1 MSHRINPQ
9 RRIKFKPLKGLSMTA
24 NISAPNSLPTPV
36 VTDLNSSELSRVVE
50 MAWEDRTPFE
60 AIQGLFQLNESA
72 VISLMRRTLKPR
84 SFRLWRK
91 RVTGRK
97 TKHLQL
103 RSPEVSRGYCPTQ
116 YKRG

>member
-1 MSHRINPQ
+1 MA
-9 RRIKFKPLKGLSMTA
+9 T
-24 NISAPNSLPTPV
+24 NISPLNPASAAAGTGL
-36 VTDLNSSELSRVVE
+36 TDSEISRVVE

-60 AIQGLFQLNESA
+60 AIEGLFKLNESG

-103 RSPEVSRGYCPTQ
+103 RSPDVSRGYCPTQ

>member
-1 MSHRINPQ
+1 M
-9 RRIKFKPLKGLSMTA
+9 A
-24 NISAPNSLPTPV
+24 NSSSQ
-36 VTDLNSSELSRVVE
+36 LNSSIEAASVPAVTGLTDSEVSRVIE

-60 AIQGLFQLNESA
+60 AIEGLFKLNESA
-72 VISLMRRTLKPR
+72 VISLMRRTMKPR

-103 RSPEVSRGYCPTQ
+103 RSPDVSRGYCPTQ

>member
-1 MSHRINPQ
+1 MAHSIGNLSPKAERAAA
-9 RRIKFKPLKGLSMTA
+9 GLTA
-24 NISAPNSLPTPV
+24 
-36 VTDLNSSELSRVVE
+36 SEVSRVVE

-60 AIQGLFQLNESA
+60 AIEGLFKLNESA
-72 VISLMRRTLKPR
+72 VISLMRRNMKPS

-103 RSPEVSRGYCPTQ
+103 RSPDVSRGYCPTQ